1 MAVRV
6 VLWRKLSTEELTLLN
21 CGLEKTLESPLDC
34 KEIQPVHSEDQS
46 WAYFGRNDAKA
57 ETPILCPPYA
67 KSWFTGKDLCSEG
80 LGAGVRGDDRGWDDR
95 MASPTRC
102 TCVLSELRELVM
114 DRKAWRA
121 VIHGVT
127 KGWTWLSDWSEL
139 NWTEQIYLHTI
150 NKGRAKWHHHLFT
163 EQSDHFKVNTMY
175 TDVTSSEMILIS
187 SLLCTCWAVCVLP
200 EEWCHNKFHYS
211 VYPYQLDKSCCNQ
224 YCSFIHLRMD
234 IFNTISTYHTLIF
247 MPYPDIWKMSW

>member
-1 MAVRV
+1 M
-6 VLWRKLSTEELTLLN
+6 VLEGSSCGAGEDSCESPGLQGDPTSPSWRRPVLGVHWKDWCWGWNSSTLATSCEELTHW
-21 CGLEKTLESPLDC
+21 KTLWC
-34 KEIQPVHSEDQS
+34 
-46 WAYFGRNDAKA
+46 W
-57 ETPILCPPYA
+57 
-67 KSWFTGKDLCSEG
+67 EG
-80 LGAGVRGDDRGWDDR
+80 LGAGGEGDDRGWDDR